1 MLLCDCCV
9 LLSADELCGAELLP
23 VDELSTLLDELE
35 LDEFDELDELDELLE
50 DELVKLVE
58 PELSDKLPDE
68 LSAEADEPS
77 ETLPLISSR
86 EVTFPAQPVH
96 SSIAARTNAADLD
109 KSFFIIR
116 SFDRT

>member
-9 LLSADELCGAELLP
+9 LLSAEELCGEELLP
-23 VDELSTLLDELE
+23 VNELSTLLDEL
-35 LDEFDELDELDELLE
+35 ELDELDELLE

-68 LSAEADEPS
+68 LSAEADESS

-96 SSIAARTNAADLD
+96 SSIAATTNAADLD
-109 KSFFIIR
+109 RIFFIIR

>member
-1 MLLCDCCV
+1 M
-9 LLSADELCGAELLP
+9 LLSADELCGEELLP
-23 VDELSTLLDELE
+23 VNELSTLLDEL
-35 LDEFDELDELDELLE
+35 ELDELDELLE

-86 EVTFPAQPVH
+86 EMTFPAQPVH

>member
-1 MLLCDCCV
+1 MLLCDCCA

-35 LDEFDELDELDELLE
+35 LDELDELDEPLE
-50 DELVKLVE
+50 DELDKLEE

-77 ETLPLISSR
+77 ETLPLISSC

-109 KSFFIIR
+109 RIFFIIR

>member
-1 MLLCDCCV
+1 M

-23 VDELSTLLDELE
+23 VDELSTLLDEL
-35 LDEFDELDELDELLE
+35 ELDELDELLE

-96 SSIAARTNAADLD
+96 SSIAARANAADLD

>member
-9 LLSADELCGAELLP
+9 LLSAEELCGEELLP
-23 VDELSTLLDELE
+23 VNELSTLLDEL
-35 LDEFDELDELDELLE
+35 ELDELDELLE

-58 PELSDKLPDE
+58 PELSDELSDKLPDE
-68 LSAEADEPS
+68 LSAEADESS

-96 SSIAARTNAADLD
+96 SSIAATTNAADLD
-109 KSFFIIR
+109 RIFFIIR

>member
-1 MLLCDCCV
+1 M
-9 LLSADELCGAELLP
+9 LLSADELCGEELLP

-35 LDEFDELDELDELLE
+35 LNELDELLE

-77 ETLPLISSR
+77 ETLPLISSC